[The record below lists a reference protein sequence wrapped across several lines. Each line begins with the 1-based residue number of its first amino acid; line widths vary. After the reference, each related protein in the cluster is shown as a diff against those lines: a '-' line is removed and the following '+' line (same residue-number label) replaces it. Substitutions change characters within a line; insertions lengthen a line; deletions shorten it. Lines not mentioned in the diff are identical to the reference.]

1 MTLIIRATGTDVDFS
16 QNALGG
22 NLTSIR
28 TGLVG
33 EYLFGGT
40 LSDSLINWANPDL
53 PLLAVGS
60 PTIGAT
66 SAACSPGNGFN
77 TQLKEAGDI
86 TVVAVGYSTYAGFA
100 TAISN
105 YNGTNAGSSFGLFT
119 NAQTGKIHVQAH
131 LSDNTTT
138 VQNQL
143 DMATPQGEYR
153 TMAGRIGSGT
163 NFLHNNT
170 QYKNGVKT
178 SNNLTTSG
186 TRGTNNTHNIGI
198 GSYVSGSG
206 FPGTI
211 TLAAALI
218 YNRVLTDTELD
229 NLYAQVRASL
239 ASRSVTT

>member
-1 MTLIIRATGTDVDFS
+1 MTLVIRAKGADVDFS
-16 QNALGG
+16 QNSLGG
-22 NLTSIR
+22 SLTSIR

-40 LSDSLINWANPDL
+40 LSESLINWANLDL

-60 PTIGAT
+60 PTISAT

-77 TQLKEAGDI
+77 TQLKEAGDL
-86 TVVAVGYSTYAGFA
+86 TVAAVGYSTYAGFA

-105 YNGTNAGSSFGLFT
+105 FNGTNNGSSFGLFT
-119 NAQTGKIHVQAH
+119 NASTGKIHVQAH
-131 LSDNTTT
+131 LSDNATTI
-138 VQNQL
+138 QNQL
-143 DMATPQGEYR
+143 NMATPQGDYR
-153 TMAGRIGSGT
+153 LMAGRIGSGA
-163 NFLHNNT
+163 NFLHNNA
-170 QYKNGVKT
+170 QYKSGVKT

-198 GSYVSGSG
+198 GSSVSGVG

-229 NLYAQVRASL
+229 TLYAQVRASL
-239 ASRSVTT
+239 ASRGVAT

>member
-16 QNALGG
+16 QNSLGG
-22 NLTSIR
+22 VLTSIR

-40 LSDSLINWANPDL
+40 LSQSLINWANLGL

-60 PTIGAT
+60 PTISAA
-66 SAACSPGNGFN
+66 SAACGPGNGFN
-77 TQLKEAGDI
+77 TQLKEAGDL

-100 TAISN
+100 SAISN
-105 YNGTNAGSSFGLFT
+105 FNGTNSGSSFGLFT
-119 NAQTGKIHVQAH
+119 NASTGKIYVQAH
-131 LSDNTTT
+131 LSDNATT

-143 DMATPQGEYR
+143 NMATPQGEYR
-153 TMAGRIGSGT
+153 LMAGRIGSGT
-163 NFLHNNT
+163 GFLHANA
-170 QYKNGVKT
+170 QYKSGVKT

-186 TRGTNNTHNIGI
+186 TRGANNTHDIGI
-198 GSYVSGSG
+198 GSYVSGSS

-211 TLAAALI
+211 TLATALI

-229 NLYAQVRASL
+229 TLYAEVRASL
-239 ASRSVTT
+239 GSRGVTT